1 MQNVSQLQV
10 QSNSCMGNVHA
21 KILEIILLLGFSSTS
36 ILLVVNLILTTWFFK
51 FSYSLFI
58 IEIGLVVLNSI
69 SIFLSIILRVF
80 RSNDSVFNKNF
91 SSSNIIAMTILIL
104 IILNIL
110 SSITE
115 EVLFSFVF
123 TFLNKCGYFSDEM
136 ANLANE
142 FNLDDYD
149 WGDDSD
155 DDFDNIWNN
164 KLDDDWEDDLD
175 DDYDDINENI
185 FKNFEK
191 IMNKNYEEIFDDPK
205 NFKKFKM
212 LRVLPW
218 ITINYNILIQGLSIM
233 FIILLIKRIKFKSNF
248 GSQQVIPNSS
258 GLPITFQNPNDKK
271 NNAIFQN
278 NDANNVNDKHT
289 KKSKMKKSI
298 ASNAS
303 NNILEAKNSDK
314 LEINGKKR
322 HKHRKSSK
330 KSKS

>member
-21 KILEIILLLGFSSTS
+21 KIFEIILLLGFSSTS

-91 SSSNIIAMTILIL
+91 SSSNIIAMAILIL

-123 TFLNKCGYFSDEM
+123 TFLNKYGYFSDEI

-149 WGDDSD
+149 RDDDSD

-164 KLDDDWEDDLD
+164 KLDDDWDDDWD

-212 LRVLPW
+212 LKVLPW
-218 ITINYNILIQGLSIM
+218 IAINYNILIQGLSIM
-233 FIILLIKRIKFKSNF
+233 LIILLIKRIKFKSNF

-258 GLPITFQNPNDKK
+258 GLPITFQNPNNKK

-278 NDANNVNDKHT
+278 NDATNVNGKHI
-289 KKSKMKKSI
+289 KKSKKKKST

>member
-21 KILEIILLLGFSSTS
+21 KIFEIILLLGFSSTS

-91 SSSNIIAMTILIL
+91 SSSNIIAMTILVL

-123 TFLNKCGYFSDEM
+123 TFLNKYGYFSDEM

-164 KLDDDWEDDLD
+164 KLDDDWDDDWD

-218 ITINYNILIQGLSIM
+218 ITINYNILIQSLSIM

-278 NDANNVNDKHT
+278 NDATNVNDKHT
-289 KKSKMKKSI
+289 KKSKKKKSI

>member
-1 MQNVSQLQV
+1 
-10 QSNSCMGNVHA
+10 
-21 KILEIILLLGFSSTS
+21 
-36 ILLVVNLILTTWFFK
+36 
-51 FSYSLFI
+51 
-58 IEIGLVVLNSI
+58 
-69 SIFLSIILRVF
+69 
-80 RSNDSVFNKNF
+80 
-91 SSSNIIAMTILIL
+91 
-104 IILNIL
+104 
-110 SSITE
+110 
-115 EVLFSFVF
+115 
-123 TFLNKCGYFSDEM
+123 
-136 ANLANE
+136 
-142 FNLDDYD
+142 
-149 WGDDSD
+149 
-155 DDFDNIWNN
+155 
-164 KLDDDWEDDLD
+164 
-175 DDYDDINENI
+175 
-185 FKNFEK
+185 
-191 IMNKNYEEIFDDPK
+191 MNKNYEEIFDDPK

-258 GLPITFQNPNDKK
+258 GLPMTFQNPNNKK

-278 NDANNVNDKHT
+278 NDATNVNDKHT
-289 KKSKMKKSI
+289 KKSKKKKSI